1 MAAFK
6 QDFTIIQS
14 TDCSTLTIADASN
27 FGANDE
33 GYTFGTFDTKNIT
46 IYDDASNV
54 LATLNIVNANPVT
67 FTVAKD
73 LYLTF
78 IYLLQDGVNTPLT
91 KTYSRALSCFVDL
104 DYGRIVANEYNSNP
118 TTNSSNSELDRAES
132 LFNII
137 KATKAAQIFASTGN
151 GALSQS
157 MLDYAN
163 SFVNTFITTP

>member
-6 QDFTIIQS
+6 QDFTITQS
-14 TDCSTLTIADASN
+14 TDCSTLTIADNSN
-27 FGANDE
+27 FSSNTE
-33 GYTFGTFDTKNIT
+33 GYTFSTFDTKNIT
-46 IYDDASNV
+46 IYDAASNV
-54 LATLNIVNANPVT
+54 LATLNIVNSNPVT
-67 FTVAKD
+67 FTVTKD

-78 IYLLQDGVNTPLT
+78 IYLLQIGSSTPLT
-91 KTYSRALSCFVDL
+91 KTYSRALSCFIDL
-104 DYGRIVANEYNSNP
+104 DYGRLVANEYNSNP
-118 TTNSSNSELDRAES
+118 TTNSSNSELDKDQS

-137 KATKAAQIFASTGN
+137 KSTKAAQVFASTGN